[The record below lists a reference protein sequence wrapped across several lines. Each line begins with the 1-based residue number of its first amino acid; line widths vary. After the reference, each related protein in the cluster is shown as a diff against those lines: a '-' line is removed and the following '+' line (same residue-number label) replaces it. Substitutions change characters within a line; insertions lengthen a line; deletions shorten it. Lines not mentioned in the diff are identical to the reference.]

1 MKKYFTLAVFS
12 LLFVSIATA
21 QQSAMVQVIHN
32 CADAAADTVDVWVNG
47 TRALPNFRF
56 RTATPFTALPA
67 GIPLSI
73 HITPNAA
80 ADTNSAVFVKRLT
93 LTPNEKYTVIASGIV
108 SQTGYTPNVP
118 FDLIVRAQARQAA
131 LDTTK
136 TDLLVYHGS
145 TDAPAVDVNE
155 VSVPVAGLITNLAY
169 GNFAGYLPLNPANYT
184 VAIAPAGGANIAW
197 FQAPLQ
203 TLNLRGAALTVVAS
217 GFLNPAVNSNGASFG
232 LWVAAPGGGN
242 LIPLPSVPNS
252 IQSVDPSWLKIFPN
266 PARDVVSLTYPE
278 DFARG
283 SIQVQDALG
292 RVIFAG
298 NLELEN
304 TSMQISVGGWIPGVY
319 QINLKDASAS
329 RLLNR
334 RLVVR

>member
-1 MKKYFTLAVFS
+1 MKKFFTLS
-12 LLFVSIATA
+12 LISIVCISFATA
-21 QQSAMVQVIHN
+21 QQSALVQVIHN

-47 TRALPNFRF
+47 QRALPNFRF
-56 RTATPFTALPA
+56 RTATPFTPLPA
-67 GIPLSI
+67 GIPLNI

-93 LTPNEKYTVIASGIV
+93 LAANEKYTVIASGIV
-108 SQTGYTPNVP
+108 SQTGYTPRIP

-131 LDTTK
+131 ADTTK
-136 TDLLVYHGS
+136 TDLLVFHGS

-169 GNFAGYLPLNPANYT
+169 GSFAGYLPLTPANYT
-184 VAIAPAGGANIAW
+184 VALAPAGGNNIAW

-217 GFLNPAVNSNGASFG
+217 GFLNPSVNSNGAGFG

-242 LIPLPSVPNS
+242 MIPLPSVPNS
-252 IQSVDPSWLKIFPN
+252 VQNLSSSLIGVYPN
-266 PARDVVSLTYPE
+266 PAVDRVSITYPE
-278 DFARG
+278 DFSRG
-283 SIQVQDALG
+283 SFQVQDALG
-292 RVIFAG
+292 RIIISEV
-298 NLELEN
+298 LEAEV
-304 TSMQISVGGWIPGVY
+304 SQKDVSVMGWLPGIY
-319 QINLKDASAS
+319 HITLKDASAS
-329 RLLNR
+329 RMLNR

>member
-1 MKKYFTLAVFS
+1 
-12 LLFVSIATA
+12 
-21 QQSAMVQVIHN
+21 
-32 CADAAADTVDVWVNG
+32 
-47 TRALPNFRF
+47 
-56 RTATPFTALPA
+56 
-67 GIPLSI
+67 
-73 HITPNAA
+73 
-80 ADTNSAVFVKRLT
+80 
-93 LTPNEKYTVIASGIV
+93 
-108 SQTGYTPNVP
+108 
-118 FDLIVRAQARQAA
+118 
-131 LDTTK
+131 
-136 TDLLVYHGS
+136 
-145 TDAPAVDVNE
+145 
-155 VSVPVAGLITNLAY
+155 
-169 GNFAGYLPLNPANYT
+169 
-184 VAIAPAGGANIAW
+184 
-197 FQAPLQ
+197 
-203 TLNLRGAALTVVAS
+203 VVAS

-298 NLELEN
+298 KLELEN
-304 TSMQISVGGWIPGVY
+304 TSIQISVGGWIPGVY

>member
-1 MKKYFTLAVFS
+1 MKIFSTLIACF
-12 LLFVSIATA
+12 LFFASMATA

-56 RTATPFTALPA
+56 RTATPFLTLPA

-93 LTPNEKYTVIASGIV
+93 LNPNEKYTVIASGIV
-108 SQTGYTPNVP
+108 SQTGYNPNRP
-118 FDLIVRAQARQAA
+118 FDLIIRAQARQAA
-131 LDTTK
+131 ADTTK
-136 TDLLVYHGS
+136 TDLLVFHGS

-155 VSVPVAGLITNLAY
+155 VSVPVPGLVTNLSY

-184 VAIAPAGGANIAW
+184 VALAPAGAANIAW

-232 LWVAAPGGGN
+232 LWVAAPAGGN

-252 IQSVDPSWLKIFPN
+252 IQNLDPSLLGVFPN
-266 PARDVVSLTYPE
+266 PASDVVSVTYPE
-278 DFARG
+278 DFLAGNIR
-283 SIQVQDALG
+283 VQDALG
-292 RVIFAG
+292 RVV
-298 NLELEN
+298 LSRTLDSEN
-304 TSMQISVGGWIPGVY
+304 ALFQVNVDGWISGVY
-319 QINLKDASAS
+319 QINLVDANSS
-329 RLLNR
+329 RTLNR
-334 RLVVR
+334 RLLVR